1 MLFIE
6 KLYELLHYSKHL
18 NSEKNNMGAPQQKT
32 QPHYAGH
39 RQRLRDRFV
48 NSGANALQDYELL
61 ELLLFMAIPRR
72 DVKPLAKALL
82 SRFGSLPELMSAPH
96 SMLTQVEG
104 VSENIAT
111 AIKTTYA
118 LSERMMKQEFMQK
131 PVLNNWTRLMDYCHM
146 SMAHETKEHFR
157 ILFLNKKNELIAD
170 EIQGSGTVDHTP
182 AYPREIMKRSLELGA
197 TALILMHNHPS
208 GDPKPSAADIDMTNQ
223 IIDAAKPFSITIH
236 DHVIIARKGYTS
248 FRNEGLI

>member
-1 MLFIE
+1 MSAQAQ
-6 KLYELLHYSKHL
+6 KKP
-18 NSEKNNMGAPQQKT
+18 KNEDT
-32 QPHYAGH
+32 PHYAGH
-39 RQRLRDRFV
+39 RQRLRERFV
-48 NSGANALQDYELL
+48 SSGANALQDYELL

-72 DVKPLAKALL
+72 DVKPLAKTLL
-82 SRFGSLPELMSAPH
+82 TRFGSLPELMSAPH

-104 VSENIAT
+104 ISDNTAT

-118 LSERMMKQEFMQK
+118 IAERMISQELIQK
-131 PVLNNWTRLMDYCHM
+131 PILNNWTRLMDYCHM
-146 SMAHETKEHFR
+146 TMAHETKEHFR

-182 AYPREIMKRSLELGA
+182 AYPREIMKRALELGA

-208 GDPKPSAADIDMTNQ
+208 GDPKPSAADIDMTNL
-223 IIDAAKPFSITIH
+223 IIEAARPFEITIH
-236 DHVIIARKGYTS
+236 DHVIIARNGHTS